1 MKEVVVGIAMLI
13 VGAVSAQF
21 FEVPWVTKDDLMKLE
36 LKITQLDAKLDTI
49 IAEMRK

>member
-36 LKITQLDAKLDTI
+36 LKITQLDAKMDTI
-49 IAEMRK
+49 IMLVQK